1 MKKLSLI
8 VAFIM
13 IFSGIIIIIPSENIS
28 AGTDYWWIGT
38 TTDSALNTNWNPATV
53 PSNGGNIYF
62 SAMSMGSCLWT
73 LTGSYGSFNLLAN
86 FSYTVTQGAS
96 FSITSYSQTAGTFT
110 GSTSYVLTCLGSFL
124 HSAGTITNNVLQLI
138 MNSHG
143 ASFTMASGWV
153 LNQLRAQ
160 DDCIATRSDSLN
172 IRIMNIV
179 TDAGKAITIPNTKV
193 IEWKAN
199 LGTLS
204 NAGSI
209 DGTGTFRAYCFDADY
224 TVAFGAINA
233 PCEVM
238 LDGSAIASHICT
250 LIDSATFGSTF
261 WIYSSH
267 ATNTIT
273 FDLSATNYALSATDI
288 MIGTRGIL
296 KGRASQINCSGN
308 FDSNAGSY
316 LPESSS
322 LHLAGIS
329 KTLKTGTERITNLFI
344 ESGASYTLQ
353 SNLYAVNLWNNG
365 TLNKAGYTVYVN
377 NDQAPVITSSA
388 ITSCHFIDDYYYN
401 VTYTDREMISN
412 TFGLTSIWPN
422 VAINTTTGKITNV
435 APLANGTWTLSVS
448 ITNGTHIVYQ
458 NFSLNIWN
466 YNPVINSRAYYVATI
481 FENYFYLVN
490 ATDSE
495 GYSITFN
502 CTFSGTWLVWNPSNH
517 SLSGQP
523 FTKEIGYYTVSI
535 SAWDGYKTTWEN
547 FTIQVEGPLT
557 TMTMT
562 FLIYFVFQIILLT
575 LGLIGYFK
583 LPFLLFIEVIG
594 TISIAFQSIS
604 AFENYWIFALI
615 LIITNISIPAI
626 GLTRKR

>member
-1 MKKLSLI
+1 VTVTIDTGKALC
-8 VAFIM
+8 
-13 IFSGIIIIIPSENIS
+13 FSTTATSTFTNNGIITGAGFIQFDFTAGSATITFGTITTALTKLVLGGGAPASRTCTLGTDTTFGGALSIYSPEAGKVCTVDLSASNFSLTANGISITKDGALKGRGSIISC
-28 AGTDYWWIGT
+28 AGTF
-38 TTDSALNTNWNPATV
+38 DS
-53 PSNGGNIYF
+53 S
-62 SAMSMGSCLWT
+62 
-73 LTGSYGSFNLLAN
+73 
-86 FSYTVTQGAS
+86 
-96 FSITSYSQTAGTFT
+96 AGTFT
-110 GSTSYVLTCLGSFL
+110 PETSSVHLT
-124 HSAGTITNNVLQLI
+124 
-138 MNSHG
+138 G
-143 ASFTMASGWV
+143 A
-153 LNQLRAQ
+153 
-160 DDCIATRSDSLN
+160 
-172 IRIMNIV
+172 
-179 TDAGKAITIPNTKV
+179 
-193 IEWKAN
+193 
-199 LGTLS
+199 
-204 NAGSI
+204 
-209 DGTGTFRAYCFDADY
+209 
-224 TVAFGAINA
+224 
-233 PCEVM
+233 
-238 LDGSAIASHICT
+238 
-250 LIDSATFGSTF
+250 
-261 WIYSSH
+261 
-267 ATNTIT
+267 
-273 FDLSATNYALSATDI
+273 
-288 MIGTRGIL
+288 
-296 KGRASQINCSGN
+296 
-308 FDSNAGSY
+308 
-316 LPESSS
+316 
-322 LHLAGIS
+322 S
-329 KTLKTGTERITNLFI
+329 KTLKTSTERITNLFI

-353 SNLYAVNLWNNG
+353 SNLYTVNFWNNG

-377 NDQAPVITSSA
+377 NDQAPSITSSA
-388 ITSCHFIDDYYYN
+388 VTSCHFIDDYYYN
-401 VTYTDREMISN
+401 VTFTDREMISN
-412 TFGLTSIWPN
+412 TFGLTSTWPN

-435 APLANGTWTLSVS
+435 APLANGTWALSVS

-523 FTKEIGYYTVSI
+523 FTREIGYYTVSI

-562 FLIYFVFQIILLT
+562 FLIYFMFQIILLT

-604 AFENYWIFALI
+604 AFEDYWIFALI